1 SFSSN
6 ILSSGTGSNLTMT
19 SRRSSTSWPS
29 DPKYK
34 SSGGGGMATR
44 QTKAGPARPRG
55 GPAKRRQGRHH
66 TVPALNRESPG
77 IVALRKL
84 LREDL
89 DVLSSWRSGALEGD
103 GEAIHQMRVAV
114 RRIRTTLVLFA
125 PYENVIVRDRFNR
138 ELRRLGQ
145 AFGEARDWEVF
156 LGKTLTEFAREQPAR
171 ECVGALRQEAEPR
184 MAGAQAKAELE

>member
-1 SFSSN
+1 MRICRERCIRRDSRSPGDRCNIASGGGSFSSN

-19 SRRSSTSWPS
+19 SQRSSTNWPS

-34 SSGGGGMATR
+34 SSGGGGMAPR

-66 TVPALNRESPG
+66 TVPALTGESPG

-89 DVLSSWRSGALEGD
+89 EVLSSWRPGALEGD

-114 RRIRTTLVLFA
+114 RRIRTTLVL
-125 PYENVIVRDRFNR
+125 
-138 ELRRLGQ
+138 
-145 AFGEARDWEVF
+145 
-156 LGKTLTEFAREQPAR
+156 
-171 ECVGALRQEAEPR
+171 
-184 MAGAQAKAELE
+184 